1 MLHRLPDWPER
12 LAALVK
18 AASGRPFLLGSWDC
32 ATFASDACFAMT
44 GHDPL
49 GPWRGAYATEA
60 DLRALARQ
68 TECAS
73 VEAWADMAIG
83 ARVEVRL
90 ARRGDWVLAPPPDER
105 ALGVCLGAQSA
116 FVTDRGLAM
125 KPTLRCLAAW
135 PIGE

>member
-1 MLHRLPDWPER
+1 MQRLPDWPER
-12 LAALVK
+12 LAALIK
-18 AASGRPFLLGSWDC
+18 AASGRPFFLGAWDC
-32 ATFASDACFAMT
+32 AHFASDACLAIT

-49 GPWRGAYATEA
+49 ARWRGAYASEA

-83 ARVEVRL
+83 ARVEIKR

-105 ALGVCLGAQSA
+105 ALGVCLGALSA
-116 FVTDRGLAM
+116 FVSDAGLAM
-125 KPTLRCLAAW
+125 KPTLPCLAAW